1 MKSMNRLPWV
11 LAALLGVVSLVAL
24 TNANAQTAA
33 VQNAA
38 PSDSIDRLAAIWTS
52 GDPEVAHRVCLM
64 YTHAAKNN
72 GWADDV
78 TLIVWGLSSRLLAAD
93 KDVQA
98 KVKQM
103 MADGVRVE
111 ACIACANSYGI
122 ADDIRELGIE
132 VKPMGKPLS
141 DMMTSGYKILNF

>member
-1 MKSMNRLPWV
+1 MKPMNRLPWI
-11 LAALLGVVSLVAL
+11 LAALLGVISLFAL
-24 TNANAQTAA
+24 TNANASTAA
-33 VQNAA
+33 ESVEQ
-38 PSDSIDRLAAIWTS
+38 DSIDRLAVVWTS

-78 TLIVWGLSSRLLAAD
+78 TLIVWGPSSRLLAAD

-103 MADGVRVE
+103 MEDGVRVE

-122 ADDIRELGIE
+122 ADDIRALGIE
-132 VKPMGKPLS
+132 VKPMGKPLT
-141 DMMTSGYKILNF
+141 DMMNSGYKVLSF

>member
-1 MKSMNRLPWV
+1 MKLSNRLPWILV
-11 LAALLGVVSLVAL
+11 ALLGVVSLFAL
-24 TNANAQTAA
+24 TSARADTGATEATAQ
-33 VQNAA
+33 
-38 PSDSIDRLAAIWTS
+38 DSIDRLAVLWTS

-64 YTHAAKNN
+64 YTHAAKSN

-78 TLIVWGLSSRLLAAD
+78 TLIVWGPSSRLLAAD

-103 MADGVRVE
+103 MEDGVRVE

-122 ADDIRELGIE
+122 ADDIRALGIE
-132 VKPMGKPLS
+132 VKPMGKPLT
-141 DMMTSGYKILNF
+141 DMMNSDYKVLNF

>member
-1 MKSMNRLPWV
+1 MKPMNRLPWI
-11 LAALLGVVSLVAL
+11 LAALLGVLSLFAL
-24 TNANAQTAA
+24 TSANASTAEVEA
-33 VQNAA
+33 TAQ
-38 PSDSIDRLAAIWTS
+38 DSIDRLAVLWTS

-78 TLIVWGLSSRLLAAD
+78 TLIVWGPSSRLLAAD

-103 MADGVRVE
+103 MEDGVRVE

-122 ADDIRELGIE
+122 ADDIRALGIE
-132 VKPMGKPLS
+132 VKPMGKPLT
-141 DMMTSGYKILNF
+141 DMMNSDYKVLSF

>member
-1 MKSMNRLPWV
+1 MNPMNKLPWI
-11 LAALLGVVSLVAL
+11 LAALLGVVSLFAL
-24 TNANAQTAA
+24 TSANADTAEA
-33 VQNAA
+33 ELASQDAL
-38 PSDSIDRLAAIWTS
+38 DRLAVVWAS

-78 TLIVWGLSSRLLAAD
+78 TLIVWGPSSRLLAAD

-103 MADGVRVE
+103 MDDGVRVE

-122 ADDIRELGIE
+122 ADDIRALGIE
-132 VKPMGKPLS
+132 VKPMGKPLT
-141 DMMTSGYKILNF
+141 DMLSRGYKVLSF

>member
-1 MKSMNRLPWV
+1 MKPMNRLPWI
-11 LAALLGVVSLVAL
+11 LAALLGAVSLFAL
-24 TNANAQTAA
+24 TSANANTAEAEAAAQ
-33 VQNAA
+33 
-38 PSDSIDRLAAIWTS
+38 DSIDRLAVVWTS

-72 GWADDV
+72 GWAEDV
-78 TLIVWGLSSRLLAAD
+78 TLIVWGPSSRLLAAD

-103 MADGVRVE
+103 MDDGVRVE

-122 ADDIRELGIE
+122 ADDIRALGIE
-132 VKPMGKPLS
+132 VKPMGKPLT
-141 DMMTSGYKILNF
+141 DMLNDGYKVLSF